1 MVLSWYGDGAAY
13 CGAFRRLIAGP
24 HPQGRDSTRV
34 DVAKLRVTLR
44 GSKLGMFFYIG
55 TSIVPI
61 EPVA

>member
-1 MVLSWYGDGAAY
+1 MVLSWYGDGAVAY
-13 CGAFRRLIAGP
+13 GAFRRLIAGP
-24 HPQGRDSTRV
+24 HPRRRDPARI

-44 GSKLGMFFYIG
+44 GSKTGMFFFIS